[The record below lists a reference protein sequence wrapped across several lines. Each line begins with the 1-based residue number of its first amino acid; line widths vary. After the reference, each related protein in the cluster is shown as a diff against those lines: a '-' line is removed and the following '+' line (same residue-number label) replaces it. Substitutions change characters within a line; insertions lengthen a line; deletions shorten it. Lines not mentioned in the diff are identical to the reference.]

1 MIIEFKISS
10 EIFNMDT
17 MNNKNVLSVSK
28 LVKSFGKK
36 SAVDAVD
43 FAINEGEFI
52 GLLGANGAG
61 KTTIIKSLVG
71 LIKPT
76 SGNILYYQKD
86 FNVYLKAS
94 KKLIGVV
101 PQNSNLD
108 RDLTA
113 YENLYLH
120 TLLHNIPS
128 SQREVKIQEALEF
141 AGLTEYRNKQ
151 VKTFSGGMKR
161 RLVIVRALIHE
172 PKILFLDEPTVGLDP
187 QIRRNLWN
195 LILKV
200 NQLKKTAILLTTHYI
215 EEAEKL
221 CNRVMVIDHGKII
234 MDDTPKK
241 LKEGLGKFV
250 LEIYHEGGIKEKYFD
265 TREAAV
271 AEQNCCGIDSKIRDI
286 ALEDVIIQL
295 TARRVHA

>member
-1 MIIEFKISS
+1 MSNHPI
-10 EIFNMDT
+10 
-17 MNNKNVLSVSK
+17 LSVSK
-28 LVKSFGKK
+28 LVKTFGKK
-36 SAVDAVD
+36 PAVNAVD
-43 FAINEGEFI
+43 FTIQEGEFI

-61 KTTIIKSLVG
+61 KTTIIKSVAG

-76 SGNILYYQKD
+76 SGSILYYDKN
-86 FNVYLKAS
+86 FESHLKES

-120 TLLHNIPS
+120 TLLHNIPVKE
-128 SQREVKIQEALEF
+128 REAKIATALEF
-141 AGLTEYRNKQ
+141 AELSEYRNKQ

-161 RLVIVRALIHE
+161 RLVIVRALIHD
-172 PKILFLDEPTVGLDP
+172 PKIIFLDEPTVGLDP

-195 LILKV
+195 LILKI
-200 NQLKKTAILLTTHYI
+200 NQVKKTAILLTTHYI

-221 CNRVMVIDHGKII
+221 CSRVMVIDHGDII
-234 MDDTPKK
+234 MDNTPEK
-241 LKEGLGKFV
+241 LKHGLGRFV
-250 LEIYHEGGIKEKYFD
+250 LEIYNEDGITETYFD
-265 TREAAV
+265 SQEAALI
-271 AEQNCCGIDSKIRDI
+271 EQGNCQSESKIRNI

-295 TARRVHA
+295 TGRRVNA